1 MYLWLLSE
9 SRENMFLFI
18 IIFISVPLIEI
29 YLFIIMGEF
38 IGSLK
43 TILLIVLTAVIGGFL
58 IKREGI
64 KTLNNLKFS
73 KISEPKDFI
82 KVIGD
87 GLFILISG
95 ILLLTPGFATDL
107 IGFILFLKWPRG
119 FIIEIALK
127 KIMSS
132 KIYES
137 NKHN

>member
-1 MYLWLLSE
+1 
-9 SRENMFLFI
+9 MFLFI
-18 IIFISVPLIEI
+18 IIFTSVPLIEI
-29 YLFIIMGEF
+29 YLFIIMGGF

-107 IGFILFLKWPRG
+107 IGFILFLKWIRV

-132 KIYES
+132 KIS
-137 NKHN
+137 

>member
-1 MYLWLLSE
+1 
-9 SRENMFLFI
+9 MFLFI
-18 IIFISVPLIEI
+18 IIFTSVPLIEI
-29 YLFIIMGEF
+29 YLFIIMGEY

-43 TILLIVLTAVIGGFL
+43 TILLIVLTAIIGGFL
-58 IKREGI
+58 IKREGV

-107 IGFILFLKWPRG
+107 IGFILFLKCIRG
-119 FIIEIALK
+119 FIIKIALK
-127 KIMSS
+127 KFMSS
-132 KIYES
+132 KISEF

>member
-1 MYLWLLSE
+1 
-9 SRENMFLFI
+9 MFLFI

-58 IKREGI
+58 IRREGV

-73 KISEPKDFI
+73 KISEPKDFVKI
-82 KVIGD
+82 LGD
-87 GLFILISG
+87 SLFILISG

-107 IGFILFLKWPRG
+107 IGFILFLKWPRV

-132 KIYES
+132 KIS
-137 NKHN
+137 

>member
-1 MYLWLLSE
+1 
-9 SRENMFLFI
+9 MFLFI

-119 FIIEIALK
+119 FITEIALK

>member
-1 MYLWLLSE
+1 
-9 SRENMFLFI
+9 MFLFI
-18 IIFISVPLIEI
+18 IIFTSVPLIEI
-29 YLFIIMGEF
+29 YLFIIMGGF

-107 IGFILFLKWPRG
+107 IGFILFLKWTRV
-119 FIIEIALK
+119 FIIDIALK

-132 KIYES
+132 KISES
-137 NKHN
+137 NEHN